1 MSQKQDRTSN
11 NTNQTN
17 ENTQAGNTPHPTDQ
31 RRFIDKHFGKM
42 MGAVIV
48 LTLLVNVA
56 IWFTPRGFFSGM
68 MPGSMP
74 NRMMNPNQMP
84 PVSNDVPATSPPAT
98 SSPATSP
105 PATSSPASQATGQ
118 PASELLALG
127 EQRFAQ
133 VCANC
138 HGVNG
143 QGYVAAGAPPLNG
156 SAHAWHHS
164 DVQIRGWLRNGYNTM
179 PAVPSNWTD
188 RDIDAVLAY
197 VKQWWTPDQQAFQAG
212 LE

>member
-1 MSQKQDRTSN
+1 MSQKQDSTSG

-17 ENTQAGNTPHPTDQ
+17 DTTQNAPPADQ

-48 LTLLVNVA
+48 LTLLVNAA
-56 IWFTPRGFFSGM
+56 IWFAPPGFFGGM
-68 MPGSMP
+68 MPGAMP
-74 NRMMNPNQMP
+74 NQMMNPNQMP
-84 PVSNDVPATSPPAT
+84 PTTNQAPPTSQPAR
-98 SSPATSP
+98 
-105 PATSSPASQATGQ
+105 QATDQ
-118 PASELLALG
+118 PTELLALG
-127 EQRFAQ
+127 EQRFSQ

-164 DVQIRGWLRNGYNTM
+164 DTQIRGWLRNGYRSM
-179 PAVPSNWTD
+179 PAVPSNWTE